1 LTISK
6 KYVIISIETKEKGID
21 FMFMFMA
28 HTWNLMRIAGAAF
41 LLWIAVSAIEVALG
55 NGASGATYHTLNLF
69 NLLF

>member
-1 LTISK
+1 
-6 KYVIISIETKEKGID
+6 
-21 FMFMFMA
+21 MFMFMA

>member
-21 FMFMFMA
+21 FMFMS

-41 LLWIAVSAIEVALG
+41 LLWIAVSAIEIALG